1 MNPLPSFELDLLASV
16 GVFLGALLIYE
27 GLLQLLAPRETG
39 TAARSRRM
47 RLVAAGTSTE
57 QLLQLLKPTIGTWRL
72 ARLPFIGTLP
82 ADMRQAGLMMKPGTF
97 LSLCVGA
104 AATLASAG
112 SVMVPASAAFPV
124 AILVCLIVPVCAVRV
139 ARTKRMTAMMRQL
152 PDALEL
158 MARGLKVG
166 HPLNATI
173 ASVARE
179 MPDPIG
185 TEFGIIVDQISYG
198 DDLVEAFSEL
208 ADRVETEDARYL
220 AVSVAI
226 QRGTGGDLAAVLGTL
241 ARVIRDRIRM
251 RKKIKA
257 LSAEGRL
264 SAWFLSFIPVVI
276 LVATSITAP
285 DYYGGVVDDPAF
297 RPLAVIVGVLL
308 VVNALVLR
316 RLVNFRL

>member
-1 MNPLPSFELDLLASV
+1 MFELDLLASV
-16 GVFLGALLIYE
+16 GSFLGALLIYE
-27 GLLQLLAPRETG
+27 GLRQLLSRRETG
-39 TAARSRRM
+39 TQARSRRM

-57 QLLQLLKPTIGTWRL
+57 QLLLLLKPETGTWGL
-72 ARLPFIGTLP
+72 ARFPFIGTLP
-82 ADMRQAGLMMKPGTF
+82 VDMRKAGLTMKPGIF
-97 LSLCVGA
+97 LSLCLGA

-112 SVMVPASAAFPV
+112 SVMVPPSAAIP
-124 AILVCLIVPVCAVRV
+124 AALLLCLIAPVCVVRAV
-139 ARTKRMTAMMRQL
+139 RTKRMNAMMRQL

-185 TEFGIIVDQISYG
+185 TEFGIIVDQVSYG

-220 AVSVAI
+220 SVSVAI
-226 QRGTGGDLAAVLGTL
+226 QYGTGGDLAAVLGTL

-257 LSAEGRL
+257 ISAEGRL
-264 SAWFLSFIPVVI
+264 SAWFLSFIPLVI
-276 LVATSITAP
+276 LAATSITAP
-285 DYYGGVVDDPAF
+285 DYYRGVFDDPAF
-297 RPLAVIVGVLL
+297 RPLAAVVIGLL